1 MQTLALDVIE
11 ECLNNQR
18 KLEEYSLRSSSS
30 SPQSSISKLLPSDK
44 TMNDLGSS
52 LLLLIRDRLIT
63 AAENIGKHILMLQ
76 HEVPNVE
83 ILQEPNV
90 VGWDPTHC
98 HHRDCAYELF
108 SIYMAIERT
117 EGTYECYCPTCFV
130 KLKRESSNNNTEFK
144 GFILCKHTQAR
155 VMRVVEAIQT
165 ELDNRSTSNTI
176 AVE

>member
-1 MQTLALDVIE
+1 MSILIVEYLNFVFALTFYYIIKFYLAQKISVRDFILFSAVILFFG
-11 ECLNNQR
+11 LNNF
-18 KLEEYSLRSSSS
+18 Y
-30 SPQSSISKLLPSDK
+30 
-44 TMNDLGSS
+44 
-52 LLLLIRDRLIT
+52 
-63 AAENIGKHILMLQ
+63 IGMINLTFVL
-76 HEVPNVE
+76 
-83 ILQEPNV
+83 
-90 VGWDPTHC
+90 
-98 HHRDCAYELF
+98 LF